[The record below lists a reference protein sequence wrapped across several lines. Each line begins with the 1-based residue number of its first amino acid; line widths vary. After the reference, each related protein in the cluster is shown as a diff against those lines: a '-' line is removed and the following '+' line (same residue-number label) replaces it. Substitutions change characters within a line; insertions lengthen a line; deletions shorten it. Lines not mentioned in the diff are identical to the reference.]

1 MVENKVG
8 VACDGRKGSKGEE
21 PYASGLYLLQVFVHL
36 QCRRHDLTM
45 LVHAGVPGHPGA
57 CWVLVFP
64 GHLLGFFSPP
74 SLGLFHNLFCTHNV
88 CMTSATSELK
98 HP

>member
-8 VACDGRKGSKGEE
+8 VACEGRKGSKGEE

-45 LVHAGVPGHPGA
+45 LVHVGVSAH
-57 CWVLVFP
+57 P

-74 SLGLFHNLFCTHNV
+74 SLGLFLNLFCTHNV
-88 CMTSATSELK
+88 CMTSAMSELK